1 MTTARNGLLSFA
13 LTPAVDGMAVVAYLF
28 FVPALA
34 AMFNKPNVL
43 NGFIILFGYACL
55 IVGTRIIRM
64 LGHTLDAG
72 PNPKKV
78 SDLSGC
84 GGFLG
89 FSFGIFTATAA
100 LTTSG
105 LLENEGFTRATSGD
119 GIWSGILI
127 WVFSLTLL
135 TFVVLY
141 PFVLILPAKTRFQ
154 ANSPAVP
161 MLHLLGVSLTNIMVL
176 ITVAFWEGLFM
187 GEEPAGMSVGFRIL
201 ALFAFYL
208 LFLIFQ
214 APPRILLFLLER
226 NIYGL
231 ISFLISLA
239 IFLWPLTA

>member
-1 MTTARNGLLSFA
+1 MLRPWFA
-13 LTPAVDGMAVVAYLF
+13 KLLTPLVDGLTVLAYVML
-28 FVPALA
+28 VPMLA
-34 AMFNKPNVL
+34 MSFTKPSVL

-100 LTTSG
+100 LTATG
-105 LLENEGFTRATSGD
+105 LMENEGFNQATSGG
-119 GIWSGILI
+119 GIWSGILV

-135 TFVVLY
+135 AFVVIY
-141 PFVLILPAKTRFQ
+141 PFVLIIPAKTRFR
-154 ANSPAVP
+154 ADSPAVP
-161 MLHLLGVSLTNIMVL
+161 LFHLLGVSLTNVMVL

-187 GEEPAGMSVGFRIL
+187 GEEPAGMSIGFRIF

-231 ISFLISLA
+231 ATFLISLA
-239 IFLWPLTA
+239 IYLWPLTA